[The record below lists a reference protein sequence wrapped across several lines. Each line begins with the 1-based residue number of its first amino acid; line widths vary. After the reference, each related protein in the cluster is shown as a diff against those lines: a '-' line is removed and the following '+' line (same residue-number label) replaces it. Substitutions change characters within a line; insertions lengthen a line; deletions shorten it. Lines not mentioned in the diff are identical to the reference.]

1 MTQYN
6 CLTLQ
11 LLQEG
16 WTKNDTP
23 PLCKPWNK
31 WYGGWEYDYRQVS
44 DFVFE
49 TPCGL
54 LIQQADMD
62 RSGYM
67 SYMGV
72 DWTEEN
78 DCSTIICPRYSRTE
92 QCRLN
97 HPLLE
102 EHEAA
107 GCHYEHL
114 TFCAVHRTGRVY
126 DYDHSVQKVI
136 DQAKAEEE
144 MLWDAFRASHGGRVC
159 RHHSRYNRRTK
170 TWSIM
175 YNPRNCAHYAASCGH
190 CSILDV
196 DVDTTRA
203 NVYYDVKRSWTE
215 PADGLI
221 PEKRRMSVTKGYKV
235 FEKNVPLTVCEAVVK
250 YGRKDIREMFAQNHS
265 WDMYQDH
272 SLRLELI
279 NFRAKRV
286 DTRDLMQDLE
296 DVAAGIEVFH
306 KTDNDKAITEQ
317 KNQRKEMAKLKKIA
331 RMEKDVISRFDELEE
346 YRRKRIYKTLGE
358 DRVYELRSTPKEEEF
373 EQLSLLNGDG

>member
-31 WYGGWEYDYRQVS
+31 WYGGWEYDYRKVS
-44 DFVFE
+44 DWVFE

-54 LIQQADMD
+54 LIQRAKMGH
-62 RSGYM
+62 SGYM

-72 DWTEEN
+72 DWTDEN
-78 DCSTIICPRYSRTE
+78 NCPTIICPHYSRTE
-92 QCRLN
+92 RCRLN
-97 HPLLE
+97 NPLLE
-102 EHEAA
+102 DHKAA
-107 GCHYEHL
+107 GCHYEQL
-114 TFCAVHRTGRVY
+114 TFCAVHRTDRTY

-136 DQAKAEEE
+136 DQANEEE
-144 MLWDAFRASHGGRVC
+144 AALWEAFRAAHGGRVC
-159 RHHSRYNRRTK
+159 RHHSRYNRGTK

-175 YNPRNCAHYAASCGH
+175 YSPRDCAHLAASCGH

-196 DVDTTRA
+196 DIDTTRA

-221 PEKRRMSVTKGYKV
+221 SEKRRTSITKGHKV
-235 FEKNVPLTVCEAVVK
+235 FEKNVPMTVCEAVVR
-250 YGRKDIREMFAQNHS
+250 YGQKDIKGMFALNHS
-265 WDMYQDH
+265 SDMHQDH

-296 DVAAGIEVFH
+296 DAAAGIEVFH
-306 KTDNDKAITEQ
+306 RTDNDKAIKEQ
-317 KNQRKEMAKLKKIA
+317 KHQRKEAAKLKKEA
-331 RMEKDVISRFDELEE
+331 KMEKDVLNSWDELEE
-346 YRRKRIYKTLGE
+346 HQRKRIYKTLGE
-358 DRVYELRSTPKEEEF
+358 DRVHELRSMPKEEEF
-373 EQLSLLNGDG
+373 EQFSLLDGDG